1 MNIIFCIVNVM
12 IDLKRNSKKEPT
24 RATGLR
30 SRNSSIYSPNQ
41 KEDFKISRGKFSNFL
56 TCKRCFY
63 LDRVKGLDPPGT
75 PGWTLNETT
84 DLLLKKEFDYC
95 RERQIPHRLFIENQ
109 LNNVVPFDHPEID
122 NWRDS
127 LHKGLMLRHKNT
139 NIILTGG
146 VDDVWQ
152 NNISKQLIIVDYK
165 SQAKLGRVDK
175 QDYLED
181 PYHEA
186 YKIQMDFY
194 AYLLSGMGF
203 DVHQTSYFLVCNA
216 KRDHQE
222 FNKRMNFDEYLVP
235 YNWNINW
242 IEKKIDE
249 MVNLMNDSQIPEQNL
264 SCKNCAYSE
273 QYAKVVSHEL
283 KEDKVEI
290 QGSLF

>member
-1 MNIIFCIVNVM
+1 M
-12 IDLKRNSKKEPT
+12 IDLKRNSKKELIK
-24 RATGLR
+24 ATGLR
-30 SRNSSIYSPNQ
+30 SKASSLYFPNQ
-41 KEDFKISRGKFSNFL
+41 KEDFKISRGKFFNFL
-56 TCKRCFY
+56 TCRRCFY

-75 PGWTLNETT
+75 PGWSLNETT

-109 LNNVVPFDHPEID
+109 LTNLVPYDHPEID

-127 LHKGLMLRHKNT
+127 LHKGLMLRYKDT

-146 VDDVWQ
+146 VDDIWQ
-152 NNISKQLIIVDYK
+152 HNISKQLIVVDYK
-165 SQAKLGRVDK
+165 SQAKFGRVDK

-181 PYHEA
+181 PYHEG

-194 AYLLSGMGF
+194 AYLLVGMGF

-216 KRDHQE
+216 KRDEKE
-222 FNKRMNFDEYLVP
+222 FKKRMNFDEYLVP
-235 YNWNINW
+235 YNWNIDW
-242 IEKKIDE
+242 IENKINE
-249 MVNLMNDSQIPEQNL
+249 MINLINNNQLPKQNL

-273 QYAKVVSHEL
+273 QYTKVISKNF
-283 KEDKVEI
+283 KEDSFEI

>member
-1 MNIIFCIVNVM
+1 M
-12 IDLKRNSKKEPT
+12 IDLKRNSKKELIK
-24 RATGLR
+24 ATGLR
-30 SRNSSIYSPNQ
+30 SKASSLYFPNQ
-41 KEDFKISRGKFSNFL
+41 KEDFKISRGKFFNFL
-56 TCKRCFY
+56 TCRRCFY

-75 PGWTLNETT
+75 PGWSLNETT

-109 LNNVVPFDHPEID
+109 LTNLVPYDHPEID

-127 LHKGLMLRHKNT
+127 LHKGLMLRYKDT

-146 VDDVWQ
+146 VDDIWQ
-152 NNISKQLIIVDYK
+152 HNISKQLIVVDYK

-216 KRDHQE
+216 KRDDQE

-235 YNWNINW
+235 YNWNIDW
-242 IEKKIDE
+242 IENKINE
-249 MVNLMNDSQIPEQNL
+249 MINLINNNQLPKQNL

-273 QYAKVVSHEL
+273 QYTKVISKNF
-283 KEDKVEI
+283 KEDSFEI

>member
-1 MNIIFCIVNVM
+1 M
-12 IDLKRNSKKEPT
+12 IDLKRNGKKEPI

-30 SRNSSIYSPNQ
+30 SRVSSCYSPNQ

-109 LNNVVPFDHPEID
+109 LSNVVPFDHPEID

-127 LHKGLMLRHKNT
+127 LHKGLMLRHKDT

-146 VDDVWQ
+146 VDDIWQ
-152 NNISKQLIIVDYK
+152 HNISKQLIIVDYK

-216 KRDHQE
+216 KRDDQE
-222 FNKRMNFDEYLVP
+222 FKKRMNFDEYLVP
-235 YNWNINW
+235 YNWNIDW
-242 IEKKIDE
+242 IDNKIDE
-249 MVNLMNDSQIPEQNL
+249 MVNVMNDKQVPEQNL

-273 QYAKVVSHEL
+273 QYAKVINNDF

>member
-1 MNIIFCIVNVM
+1 M
-12 IDLKRNSKKEPT
+12 IDLKRNSKKEPI

-30 SRNSSIYSPNQ
+30 SRLSSFYSPNQ
-41 KEDFKISRGKFSNFL
+41 KEDFKISRGRFSNFL

-109 LNNVVPFDHPEID
+109 LSNLVPFDHPEID

-127 LHKGLMLRHKNT
+127 LHKGLMLRYKNT

-146 VDDVWQ
+146 VDDIWQ
-152 NNISKQLIIVDYK
+152 HNISKQLIVVDYK
-165 SQAKLGRVDK
+165 SQAKIGRLDK

-181 PYHEA
+181 PYHEG

-194 AYLLSGMGF
+194 AYLLIGMGF

-216 KRDHQE
+216 KRDQQE
-222 FNKRMNFDEYLVP
+222 FKKRMNFDEYLVP
-235 YNWNINW
+235 YNWNIDW
-242 IEKKIDE
+242 IENKVDE
-249 MVNLMNDSQIPEQNL
+249 MVDLMNSSQLPSQNL

-273 QYAKVVSHEL
+273 QYAKVISNKFKGNSEG
-283 KEDKVEI
+283 I